1 MKKAFNLFSAALSKV
16 FNDFVP
22 FSHQVFNDFVPFG
35 HQVHRTFFTLAVLC
49 AVTMMAGCKGGG
61 TSAKPDEAT
70 ATEAA
75 TDTAAV
81 WQATDTDT
89 FNVDEWERLAEKMRG
104 GDTLLPE
111 EWSFFFQNIDKADG
125 GYSEDMGYSLYESIR
140 RTRFLKNME
149 LEGLDKLS
157 PERREQAL
165 ASIIELMSIDIMA
178 DEHTYTWAEFSDDLY
193 VFRGSQAAEKVFEW
207 INKEEESNQ

>member
-1 MKKAFNLFSAALSKV
+1 MKKV
-16 FNDFVP
+16 FL
-22 FSHQVFNDFVPFG
+22 
-35 HQVHRTFFTLAVLC
+35 TLAVLC
-49 AVTMMAGCKGGG
+49 AVAMMAGCKSGG
-61 TSAKPDEAT
+61 TPAKLDEST

-89 FNVDEWERLAEKMRG
+89 FNVDEWEWLAEKMRG

-111 EWSFFFQNIDKADG
+111 EWSFLFQNIDKADG
-125 GYSEDMGYSLYESIR
+125 GYSEDMGYSLYKSMQYI
-140 RTRFLKNME
+140 RFLKNME

-157 PERREQAL
+157 PERREQVL
-165 ASIIELMSIDIMA
+165 ASMIEMMSIDIMA

-193 VFRGSQAAEKVFEW
+193 VFRGSRAAEKAFER
-207 INKEEESNQ
+207 IKE

>member
-1 MKKAFNLFSAALSKV
+1 MKKV
-16 FNDFVP
+16 FL
-22 FSHQVFNDFVPFG
+22 
-35 HQVHRTFFTLAVLC
+35 TLALLGTV
-49 AVTMMAGCKGGG
+49 AMMAGCKGGG
-61 TSAKPDEAT
+61 TSAGLDEAM

-111 EWSFFFQNIDKADG
+111 EWSFFFQNINKADG
-125 GYSEDMGYSLYESIR
+125 EYSEGMGYSLYESIR
-140 RTRFLKNME
+140 HTGFLKNME
-149 LEGLDKLS
+149 QEGLDKLS

-165 ASIIELMSIDIMA
+165 AWMIELMSIDIMA
-178 DEHTYTWAEFSDDLY
+178 DEHTYTWAEFSDDLS
-193 VFRGSQAAEKVFEW
+193 VFRGSQAAEKAFER
-207 INKEEESNQ
+207 INKEKKEESNQ